1 MGGVDLDAHGPFALG
16 ELLLLLGAQ
25 DVNLKLGEGV
35 AGPGLY
41 GGGLVGAYELDVH
54 SAVDVDFGPD
64 DELVEL
70 LPRQGVEHDDAQRV
84 RGGRPMQADDEDLLD
99 VGADLERHVL
109 TGLPELPYHAALV
122 PVYPP
127 QRRGALLLVQ
137 REHVLPRVFRHLH
150 DLQVLDVAGEVHPP
164 HVPAV
169 DRIPGVYGAPESAGD
184 PALALA
190 GAQVAAAARDVAR
203 EELPPHDGAAARVD
217 GAEHADVAE
226 GVEEGGLIF

>member
-1 MGGVDLDAHGPFALG
+1 MGGVDLDAHGPSAPG
-16 ELLLLLGAQ
+16 AHLLLLGDQ
-25 DVNLKLGEGV
+25 DVNIKLGEGV
-35 AGPGLY
+35 VGQGKD
-41 GGGLVGAYELDVH
+41 GGGRDGADEHDGH
-54 SAVDVDFGPD
+54 NAVDVAFGPD

-70 LPRQGVEHDDAQRV
+70 LPRLGVEHDDAQRV

-99 VGADLERHVL
+99 DGADLERHVL

-169 DRIPGVYGAPESAGD
+169 DRIPGVYGAPGGAGG
-184 PALALA
+184 PARARA
-190 GAQVAAAARDVAR
+190 GARGAAAAREGAR

-226 GVEEGGLIF
+226 GVEEGGLI

>member
-1 MGGVDLDAHGPFALG
+1 MGGVDLDAHGPFAQG

-25 DVNLKLGEGV
+25 DDNLKLGEGV

-41 GGGLVGAYELDVH
+41 GGGRVGADEHDVH
-54 SAVDVDFGPD
+54 SAVDVAFGPD

-99 VGADLERHVL
+99 DGADLERHVL

-137 REHVLPRVFRHLH
+137 REHVLPRGFRHLH

-169 DRIPGVYGAPESAGD
+169 DRIPGVYGAPESAGV

-190 GAQVAAAARDVAR
+190 GALVAAAARDVAR
-203 EELPPHDGAAARVD
+203 VYLPPHNSTTTQKNGTK
-217 GAEHADVAE
+217 HADDAE
-226 GVEEGGLIF
+226 GVE